1 MGVKLR
7 LRLLASDED
16 SAWDAAR
23 AVFARADEIDFALSD
38 YRVDGELKALERS
51 SGPFRAS
58 ADLYGALE
66 LSLDVAAKTEGAFDP
81 TVGPI
86 VKLWRDARRDGRRP
100 DPGEIAKA
108 RSRIDRTAVRLSGPD
123 ERTVHLARADLS
135 FDFGGIGKGIALDA
149 AAQILR
155 SRGIDVF
162 LLEFGGEILVG
173 DPPSGKDGWVVDL
186 GDGEKTR
193 LSNEALS
200 TSGDAE
206 QFVVLDGVRYSHVI
220 DPRNGEPLS
229 DGVRAI
235 VRARSS
241 AEADALSTAL
251 SVIGAERFFDVLARF
266 PGVSAR
272 IETGSERHRVES
284 VGFLSAIQRTE

>member
-7 LRLLASDED
+7 LRLLAADED
-16 SAWDAAR
+16 SAWEAAR

-51 SGPFRAS
+51 TGPFRAS

-66 LSLDVAAKTEGAFDP
+66 LALDVAAKTGGAFDP

-86 VKLWRDARRDGRRP
+86 VKLWRVARRDGRRP
-100 DPGEIAKA
+100 DPNKIADA
-108 RSRIDRTAVRLSGPD
+108 RARIDRSAVRLSEPG
-123 ERTVHLARADLS
+123 ESTVHLARADLS
-135 FDFGGIGKGIALDA
+135 FDFGGVGKGIALDA
-149 AAQILR
+149 AAKILR
-155 SRGIDVF
+155 SRGVAVF

-186 GDGEKTR
+186 GDGEKIR

-206 QFVVLDGVRYSHVI
+206 QYVVLDGVRYSHVI
-220 DPRNGEPLS
+220 DPRTGEPLKES
-229 DGVRAI
+229 VRAI
-235 VRARSS
+235 VRGKSS
-241 AEADALSTAL
+241 AVADALSTAL
-251 SVIGAERFFDVLARF
+251 SVLGPERFEEVLARF
-266 PGVSAR
+266 PGFSAR
-272 IETGSERHRVES
+272 TETGSGRHRVES